1 MPSTSA
7 PIGFAP
13 INHPSGTVR
22 PESQFGV
29 IESGYPTGILEGQ
42 CVKWGTGGYLVAAA
56 DNEDFIGV
64 FQGCRYVPPGGLR
77 PVYTNQWIAGS
88 TYVAGTLE
96 VWFTQDPTIVYLA
109 QTNGSITQAAIG
121 DQADIASATAG
132 STTTGLSAAML
143 SSTLVGVG
151 VQGQWRILGLQ
162 YGPTTNGLN
171 NWGDAYV
178 WVRVQIARH
187 QYVANKVAI

>member
-22 PESQFGV
+22 PEVQFGV

-42 CVKWGTGGYLVAAA
+42 MVKWGTGGYLVAATGA
-56 DNEDFIGV
+56 EDFIGV

-77 PVYTNQWIAGS
+77 PVWTNQWIAGA

-96 VWFTQDPTIVYLA
+96 VWFTQDPTITYLA
-109 QTNGSITQAAIG
+109 QSSATLAQSAIG
-121 DQADIASATAG
+121 DQADVTSPTAG

-143 SSTLVGVG
+143 GTLVGVG

-162 YGPTTNGLN
+162 YGPTVNGVN
-171 NWGDAYV
+171 NWDDNYV
-178 WVRVQIARH
+178 WVRCQIARH